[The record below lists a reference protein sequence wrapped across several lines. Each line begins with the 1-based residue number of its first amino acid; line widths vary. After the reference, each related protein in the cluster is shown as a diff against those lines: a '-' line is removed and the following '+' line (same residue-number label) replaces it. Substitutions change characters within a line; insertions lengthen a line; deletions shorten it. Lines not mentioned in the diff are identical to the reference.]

1 MKAPEGNFDSE
12 LSFNWHKEPME
23 ENLTKKIG
31 DLINE
36 VEEYIASNPD
46 WVYYFLNPLGSGN
59 EEICKC
65 MTEHPDDWEDYI
77 LFSVINM
84 SSASLTIDIN
94 IDDGSELGICLKR
107 YIYLPI
113 FSETVNR
120 NKKLYEG
127 NLISSR
133 LSNLKEDIDRLK
145 EILKEK
151 EDKVKELE
159 GLNK

>member
-1 MKAPEGNFDSE
+1 MTQ
-12 LSFNWHKEPME
+12 ME
-23 ENLTKKIG
+23 EKLAKKIG
-31 DLINE
+31 DLFNE

-46 WVYYFLNPLGSGN
+46 WVYYFLNPLCGGN
-59 EEICKC
+59 EELFEC
-65 MTEHPDDWEDYI
+65 MKENPGGWEDYI
-77 LFSVINM
+77 SFTVTNMNSGSVSI
-84 SSASLTIDIN
+84 AIN

-107 YIYLPI
+107 YIYLPN

-127 NLISSR
+127 NLISCQ

-159 GLNK
+159 GLDK

>member
-1 MKAPEGNFDSE
+1 MIQ
-12 LSFNWHKEPME
+12 ME

-36 VEEYIASNPD
+36 VEAYIASNPD
-46 WVYYFLNPLGSGN
+46 WVYYFLNPLCGGN
-59 EEICKC
+59 EELFEC
-65 MTEHPDDWEDYI
+65 MREHPDDWEDYI
-77 LFSVINM
+77 SFSIINM
-84 SSASLTIDIN
+84 TSTSLSIDIN
-94 IDDGSELGICLKR
+94 IDDGSELGVSLKR
-107 YIYLPI
+107 YIYLLN

-120 NKKLYEG
+120 NKKAYEG
-127 NLISSR
+127 NLISSQ

-159 GLNK
+159 GLKK

>member
-1 MKAPEGNFDSE
+1 MIQ
-12 LSFNWHKEPME
+12 ME
-23 ENLTKKIG
+23 ENLAKKIG

-46 WVYYFLNPLGSGN
+46 WVYYFLNPLCDGN
-59 EEICKC
+59 EELFDC
-65 MTEHPDDWEDYI
+65 MREHPDDWEDYI
-77 LFSVINM
+77 SFSIINM
-84 SSASLTIDIN
+84 TSVSLSVAIN

-107 YIYLPI
+107 YIYLPN
-113 FSETVNR
+113 FSETVTR

-127 NLISSR
+127 KLISSQ

-159 GLNK
+159 GLDK